1 MTMPGTI
8 TELNPVDTIRAAA
21 IGQPGRRVFYLQG
34 RGGDELVTLILEKA
48 QLQSLAVAVEQLIE
62 ELQERFPELSE
73 ASAAYREP
81 EMQLEQPI
89 DPLFR
94 VGEIGLGYDRELD
107 LLVLETRELVT
118 ETTDPGEASIARFWC
133 SRAQLRALAAWG
145 RELAGRG
152 RQICGNCGEPID
164 PEGHFCP
171 KRNGHKH

>member
-1 MTMPGTI
+1 MPGTI
-8 TELNPVDTIRAAA
+8 NELNPVSMIRAAA
-21 IGQPGRRVFYLQG
+21 IGQPGKRVFYLQG
-34 RGGDELVTLILEKA
+34 RGDAELVTLIIEKA
-48 QLQSLAVAVEQLIE
+48 QLQSLALAVEQLLV

-73 ASAAYREP
+73 ATLSLDEREM
-81 EMQLEQPI
+81 ELEQPI

-107 LLVLETRELVT
+107 QLVLETRELVT
-118 ETTDPGEASIARFWC
+118 ETTDPAEASVARFWC
-133 SRAQLRALAAWG
+133 TRSQLLALARWG
-145 RELAGRG
+145 IELAGRG

>member
-1 MTMPGTI
+1 MPGTI
-8 TELNPVDTIRAAA
+8 IELNPVNMIRAAA
-21 IGQPGRRVFYLQG
+21 IGQPGKRVFYLQG
-34 RGGDELVTLILEKA
+34 RGGAELVTLIFEKA
-48 QLQSLAVAVEQLIE
+48 QLQSLAVAVEQLLA
-62 ELQERFPELSE
+62 ELQERFPDLGE
-73 ASAAYREP
+73 ASPRYREG

-107 LLVLETRELVT
+107 QLVLETRELVT
-118 ETTDPGEASIARFWC
+118 ETTDPEQASVARFWC
-133 SRAQLRALAAWG
+133 TRSQLRALAMWG
-145 RELAGRG
+145 LELAGRG

>member
-1 MTMPGTI
+1 MPGTI

-89 DPLFR
+89 DPSSAWARSDWATIANSICSFSK
-94 VGEIGLGYDRELD
+94 
-107 LLVLETRELVT
+107 
-118 ETTDPGEASIARFWC
+118 PAS
-133 SRAQLRALAAWG
+133 
-145 RELAGRG
+145 
-152 RQICGNCGEPID
+152 
-164 PEGHFCP
+164 
-171 KRNGHKH
+171 

>member
-1 MTMPGTI
+1 MPGTI
-8 TELNPVDTIRAAA
+8 IELNPVSTIRAAA

-34 RGGDELVTLILEKA
+34 RGDAELVTLIFEKA
-48 QLQSLAVAVEQLIE
+48 QLQSLALAVEQLLV

-73 ASAAYREP
+73 ASHSFDER

-107 LLVLETRELVT
+107 QLVLEMRELIT
-118 ETTDPGEASIARFWC
+118 ETTDPAEASVARFWC
-133 SRAQLRALAAWG
+133 TRSQLRALASWG
-145 RELAGRG
+145 IELAGRG